1 VKRSLSILLAWWLA
15 GCGTNK
21 PEIPP
26 ELLENP
32 GTGNDCSTTD
42 YPRGP
47 YGKIAGSVA
56 RDVCFEGWRN
66 PAAAPHAESS
76 LEPLS
81 LGAFYDPTG
90 ENHEIILLNTAAVW
104 CAVCKNEH
112 RSLDERHAALAPR
125 GLVILSAL
133 FQNNAGD
140 PAVFADLKL
149 WVETFK
155 VEFPMVLDPEYQ
167 LGDYATA
174 ETAPLNLVIDART
187 MQIIEKFVGD
197 QGSVIWPLIE
207 DELARREASE

>member
-1 VKRSLSILLAWWLA
+1 VKRARTLLFALA
-15 GCGTNK
+15 LGGCGTNK

-26 ELLENP
+26 ELLANP
-32 GTGNDCSTTD
+32 GDSGCSSPD
-42 YPRGP
+42 YPAGP
-47 YGKIAGSVA
+47 YGKLAGNVA
-56 RDVCFEGWRN
+56 RDVCFQGWSEPGRT
-66 PAAAPHAESS
+66 S
-76 LEPLS
+76 LEESTLESLS
-81 LGAFYDPTG
+81 LGSFHDPTG
-90 ENHEIILLNTAAVW
+90 EKHEIILLNTAAVW

-112 RSLDERHAALAPR
+112 RTLDERHAELGPR

-133 FQNNAGD
+133 FQNSKGD

-187 MQIIEKFVGD
+187 MRIIEQFVGD
-197 QGSVIWPLIE
+197 QGSVLWPLIE
-207 DELARREASE
+207 DELARREATE